1 VLGESGFAELC
12 AAQTG
17 KNMAESTGSR
27 NKKTLDAFADDL
39 DAMLNISDPEEQQVG
54 EIDDDEAIDRL
65 LVGDE
70 KFEPDAQ
77 QEIDEFAD
85 IDELLNAN
93 ESGGA
98 TGLAAD
104 LDEFGDDFDAD
115 IAINPGHEQQVTDDD
130 FADILDAENRED
142 SLELAVTDVFEEIT
156 DLEQV
161 GQIEEFAQDNEAVA
175 AGVSGTVVDELEN
188 MAEIDEFS
196 DDAELAGGN
205 ADFLIA
211 DFDISAD
218 DDYEPPAEAIDD
230 FADLA
235 EPSTNDQLSPSE
247 PETELDL
254 DQIVAEAVSEQ
265 DNDDDLVIAP
275 GDELEVAPVAEAVEQ
290 TQVAPVPAIQVID
303 HSSEIAALN
312 RNIVDL
318 KKHQQQIRHDL
329 TEVAGKNELLGCLDR
344 LESTQTEQKKTKR
357 ALEALSAKKPV
368 AAYVANGIAV
378 AALLVGTGLGIQG
391 MIAKSQVGELVT
403 IIGKLQEQANTAPTN
418 DAADKEM
425 LRKQLDELAVSNGVM
440 ATQIAELSKA
450 GHPDAGAAKAGGD
463 QAKLPAELGSQIM
476 QIGAAIETLQN
487 KVSALE
493 KGRAVS
499 AAPAPKPEKKKPEPV
514 EENWAVNLIAFKQD
528 WYAKSKAQ
536 EFAGKGVPA
545 KVIKTESK
553 GENWYRLFVDGF
565 KTQYEAAAY
574 AAKIKKTLN
583 LDSVWVTRNKD

>member
-1 VLGESGFAELC
+1 
-12 AAQTG
+12 
-17 KNMAESTGSR
+17 MAESTASK

-39 DAMLNISDPEEQQVG
+39 DAMLNIGDPSEQQVG
-54 EIDDDEAIDRL
+54 TIDDDEAIDRL

-70 KFEPDAQ
+70 TFEPDAQ

-85 IDELLNAN
+85 IDELLSAN
-93 ESGGA
+93 EPKAASS
-98 TGLAAD
+98 LAD
-104 LDEFGDDFDAD
+104 DIDEFGDDLAVDLG
-115 IAINPGHEQQVTDDD
+115 INPGREQQVVDDD
-130 FADILDAENRED
+130 FVDIVDAVNQQD
-142 SLELAVTDVFEEIT
+142 LLEVPVDDVFEEVAE
-156 DLEQV
+156 LERV
-161 GQIEEFAQDNEAVA
+161 GQIDDFAEDAPVA
-175 AGVSGTVVDELEN
+175 AVGLPETVVDDLEN

-196 DDAELAGGN
+196 DDADLAGGN

-218 DDYEPPAEAIDD
+218 DEYASAATPIVDE
-230 FADLA
+230 FADLE
-235 EPSTNDQLSPSE
+235 EPDNSVQPSVPE
-247 PETELDL
+247 PEPDL
-254 DQIVAEAVSEQ
+254 DQILAAAVSEQ
-265 DNDDDLVIAP
+265 ENEEELVVVQANEPEAAPIA
-275 GDELEVAPVAEAVEQ
+275 AAAE
-290 TQVAPVPAIQVID
+290 QVQASPVPQVQVID

-318 KKHQQQIRHDL
+318 KKHQQQMRHDL
-329 TEVAGKNELLGCLDR
+329 TEAAGKNELLGCLDS
-344 LESTQTEQKKTKR
+344 LESVQTEQKKTKR
-357 ALEALSAKKPV
+357 AVEALAAKKPV

-378 AALLVGTGLGIQG
+378 AALLIGTGLGIQG

-403 IIGKLQEQANTAPTN
+403 IIGKLQEQVNAAPTS

-425 LRKQLDELAVSNGVM
+425 LRKQLDELTVSNGVM

-450 GHPDAGAAKAGGD
+450 GHADPGAAKANGD
-463 QAKLPAELGSQIM
+463 QAKPSAEISSQIM
-476 QIGAAIETLQN
+476 QIGATIEALQN

-493 KGRAVS
+493 KGRAQA

-545 KVIKTESK
+545 KVVKTESK

-583 LDSVWVTRNKD
+583 LDSVWVTRNKE

>member
-1 VLGESGFAELC
+1 
-12 AAQTG
+12 
-17 KNMAESTGSR
+17 MAESTASK

-39 DAMLNISDPEEQQVG
+39 DAMLNIGDPSEQQVG
-54 EIDDDEAIDRL
+54 TIDDDEAIDRL

-70 KFEPDAQ
+70 TFEPDAQ

-85 IDELLNAN
+85 IDELLSAN
-93 ESGGA
+93 EPKA
-98 TGLAAD
+98 TSSLAD
-104 LDEFGDDFDAD
+104 DIDEFGDDLAVDLG
-115 IAINPGHEQQVTDDD
+115 INPGREQQVVDDD
-130 FADILDAENRED
+130 LVDIVDAVNQQD
-142 SLELAVTDVFEEIT
+142 LLEVPVDDVFEEVAE
-156 DLEQV
+156 LERV
-161 GQIEEFAQDNEAVA
+161 GQIDDFAEDAPVAVVGLPETA
-175 AGVSGTVVDELEN
+175 VDDLEN

-196 DDAELAGGN
+196 DDADLAGGN

-218 DDYEPPAEAIDD
+218 DEFAPAATPIVDE
-230 FADLA
+230 FADLE
-235 EPSTNDQLSPSE
+235 EPDNSVQPSVPE
-247 PETELDL
+247 PEPDL
-254 DQIVAEAVSEQ
+254 DQILAAAVSEQ
-265 DNDDDLVIAP
+265 ENEEELVVVQANEPETAPIA
-275 GDELEVAPVAEAVEQ
+275 AAAE
-290 TQVAPVPAIQVID
+290 QVQASPVPQVQVID

-318 KKHQQQIRHDL
+318 KKHQQQMRHDL
-329 TEVAGKNELLGCLDR
+329 TEAAGKNELLGCLDS
-344 LESTQTEQKKTKR
+344 LESVQTEQKKTKR
-357 ALEALSAKKPV
+357 AVEALAAKKPV

-378 AALLVGTGLGIQG
+378 AALLIGTGLGIQG

-403 IIGKLQEQANTAPTN
+403 IIGKLQEQVNAAPTS

-425 LRKQLDELAVSNGVM
+425 LRKQLDELTVSNGVM

-450 GHPDAGAAKAGGD
+450 GHADPGAAKANGD
-463 QAKLPAELGSQIM
+463 QAKPSAEISSQIM
-476 QIGAAIETLQN
+476 QIGATIEALQN

-493 KGRAVS
+493 KGRAQA

-545 KVIKTESK
+545 KVVKTESK

>member
-1 VLGESGFAELC
+1 
-12 AAQTG
+12 
-17 KNMAESTGSR
+17 MAESTGSK

-39 DAMLNISDPEEQQVG
+39 DAMLNIGDPSEQQVG
-54 EIDDDEAIDRL
+54 TIDDDEAIDRL

-70 KFEPDAQ
+70 TFEPEAQ

-85 IDELLNAN
+85 IDELLSAN
-93 ESGGA
+93 EPKAVSS
-98 TGLAAD
+98 LAD
-104 LDEFGDDFDAD
+104 DIDEFGDDFNAD
-115 IAINPGHEQQVTDDD
+115 IGINPGREQQVIDDE
-130 FADILDAENRED
+130 FADIVDAENQGNPLD
-142 SLELAVTDVFEEIT
+142 LPVDDVFEEVAE
-156 DLEQV
+156 LERV
-161 GQIEEFAQDNEAVA
+161 GQIDDFPADTPVA
-175 AGVSGTVVDELEN
+175 AVGLPETVVDELEN

-218 DDYEPPAEAIDD
+218 DEYAPSAPPIVDD
-230 FADLA
+230 FADLE
-235 EPSTNDQLSPSE
+235 EPDNSAQASAPE
-247 PETELDL
+247 PDL
-254 DQIVAEAVSEQ
+254 DQIFAAAGSEQ
-265 DNDDDLVIAP
+265 DSEEELVVVQSNEPEIAP
-275 GDELEVAPVAEAVEQ
+275 IADAVEQ
-290 TQVAPVPAIQVID
+290 VQAAPVPLIQVID

-329 TEVAGKNELLGCLDR
+329 TEAAGKNELLGCLDS
-344 LESTQTEQKKTKR
+344 LESVQTEQKKTKR
-357 ALEALSAKKPV
+357 ALDALAAKKPV

-378 AALLVGTGLGIQG
+378 AALLIGTGLGIQG

-403 IIGKLQEQANTAPTN
+403 IIGKLQEQVNAAPAS

-425 LRKQLDELAVSNGVM
+425 LRKQLDELTVSNGVM
-440 ATQIAELSKA
+440 ATQIAELSKE
-450 GHPDAGAAKAGGD
+450 GHADTGAAKVNGD
-463 QAKLPAELGSQIM
+463 QAKPSAEIGSQIM

-493 KGRAVS
+493 KGRAVV
-499 AAPAPKPEKKKPEPV
+499 AAPAPKPEKKKPVPV

-583 LDSVWVTRNKD
+583 LDSVWVTRNKE

>member
-1 VLGESGFAELC
+1 
-12 AAQTG
+12 
-17 KNMAESTGSR
+17 MAESTASK

-39 DAMLNISDPEEQQVG
+39 DAMLNIGDPSEQQVG
-54 EIDDDEAIDRL
+54 TIDDDEAIDRL

-70 KFEPDAQ
+70 TFEPEAQ

-85 IDELLNAN
+85 IDELLSAN
-93 ESGGA
+93 EPKVASS
-98 TGLAAD
+98 LAD
-104 LDEFGDDFDAD
+104 DIDEFGDDLEVDLG
-115 IAINPGHEQQVTDDD
+115 INPRLEQQVVDDEL
-130 FADILDAENRED
+130 ADIVDVENQQAP
-142 SLELAVTDVFEEIT
+142 LELSVDDVFEEVAE
-156 DLEQV
+156 LERV
-161 GQIEEFAQDNEAVA
+161 GQIDDFAEDAPVAVV
-175 AGVSGTVVDELEN
+175 GLPDTTVDDLEN

-196 DDAELAGGN
+196 DDADLAGGN

-218 DDYEPPAEAIDD
+218 DEYAPAATPIVDE
-230 FADLA
+230 FADLE
-235 EPSTNDQLSPSE
+235 EPDNSVQPSA
-247 PETELDL
+247 PETEPDL
-254 DQIVAEAVSEQ
+254 DSILAAAVSEQ
-265 DNDDDLVIAP
+265 DSEEELVVVQSNEAETAPIA
-275 GDELEVAPVAEAVEQ
+275 LAVEQ
-290 TQVAPVPAIQVID
+290 VQANPVPPVQVID

-329 TEVAGKNELLGCLDR
+329 TEAAGKNELLGCLDS
-344 LESTQTEQKKTKR
+344 LESVQTEQKKTKR
-357 ALEALSAKKPV
+357 ALEALAAKKPV
-368 AAYVANGIAV
+368 AAYVANGIAA
-378 AALLVGTGLGIQG
+378 AALLIGTGLGIQG

-403 IIGKLQEQANTAPTN
+403 IIGKLQEQVNAAPTS

-425 LRKQLDELAVSNGVM
+425 LRKQLDELTVSNGVM

-450 GHPDAGAAKAGGD
+450 GHTDPGAAKANGD
-463 QAKLPAELGSQIM
+463 QAKPSTEISSQIM
-476 QIGAAIETLQN
+476 QIGATIEALQN

-493 KGRAVS
+493 KGRAQA
-499 AAPAPKPEKKKPEPV
+499 AAPASKPEKKKPEPV

-545 KVIKTESK
+545 KVVKTESK

-583 LDSVWVTRNKD
+583 LDSVWVTRNKE

>member
-1 VLGESGFAELC
+1 
-12 AAQTG
+12 
-17 KNMAESTGSR
+17 MAESTGSK

-39 DAMLNISDPEEQQVG
+39 DAMLNIGDPAEQQVG
-54 EIDDDEAIDRL
+54 AIDDDEAIDRL

-70 KFEPDAQ
+70 TFERDAQ

-85 IDELLNAN
+85 IDELLSTN
-93 ESGGA
+93 EPSA
-98 TGLAAD
+98 ASSLAD
-104 LDEFGDDFDAD
+104 DIDEFGDDLDVD
-115 IAINPGHEQQVTDDD
+115 LGINPGREQQVVDDE
-130 FADILDAENRED
+130 FADVVDAENRQD
-142 SLELAVTDVFEEIT
+142 PVELAVDDVFEEVAE
-156 DLEQV
+156 LERV
-161 GQIEEFAQDNEAVA
+161 GQVDDFAEDT
-175 AGVSGTVVDELEN
+175 TVVAVGVPETAGDELEN

-218 DDYEPPAEAIDD
+218 DEYAPPVQPIVDD

-235 EPSTNDQLSPSE
+235 EPSAGVQPSPLE
-247 PETELDL
+247 PEPDL
-254 DQIVAEAVSEQ
+254 DQVLAAAVSDQDSDEELVVVQSNEPEIAAVAEV
-265 DNDDDLVIAP
+265 
-275 GDELEVAPVAEAVEQ
+275 VEQ
-290 TQVAPVPAIQVID
+290 VQAAPVPQIQVVD

-312 RNIVDL
+312 RNIVDI

-329 TEVAGKNELLGCLDR
+329 TEAASKNELLGCLDN
-344 LESTQTEQKKTKR
+344 LESVQTEQKKTKR
-357 ALEALSAKKPV
+357 AVDALAAKKPV
-368 AAYVANGIAV
+368 TAYVANGIAV
-378 AALLVGTGLGIQG
+378 AALLIGTGLGIHG
-391 MIAKSQVGELVT
+391 MIAKSQVGELVA
-403 IIGKLQEQANTAPTN
+403 IIGKLQEQVNAAPAT

-425 LRKQLDELAVSNGVM
+425 LRKQLDELTVSNGVM

-450 GHPDAGAAKAGGD
+450 THADAGAAKANGD
-463 QAKLPAELGSQIM
+463 QAKPSPEIGGQIM
-476 QIGAAIETLQN
+476 QIGAAIEALQN

-493 KGRAVS
+493 KGRAMAS
-499 AAPAPKPEKKKPEPV
+499 APAPKPEKKKPEPV

-545 KVIKTESK
+545 KVVKTESK

-565 KTQYEAAAY
+565 KTQYEAASY

-583 LDSVWVTRNKD
+583 LDSVWVTRNKE

>member
-1 VLGESGFAELC
+1 
-12 AAQTG
+12 
-17 KNMAESTGSR
+17 MAESTASK

-39 DAMLNISDPEEQQVG
+39 DAMLNIGDPSEQQVG
-54 EIDDDEAIDRL
+54 TIDDDEAIDRL

-70 KFEPDAQ
+70 TFEPDAQ

-85 IDELLNAN
+85 IDELLSAN
-93 ESGGA
+93 EPKAASS
-98 TGLAAD
+98 LAD
-104 LDEFGDDFDAD
+104 DIDEFGDDLEVDLG
-115 IAINPGHEQQVTDDD
+115 INPGREQQVVDDD
-130 FADILDAENRED
+130 FVDIVDAVNQQD
-142 SLELAVTDVFEEIT
+142 LLEVPVDDVFEEVAE
-156 DLEQV
+156 LERV
-161 GQIEEFAQDNEAVA
+161 GQIDDFAEDAPVA
-175 AGVSGTVVDELEN
+175 AVGLPETVVDDLEN

-196 DDAELAGGN
+196 DDADLAGGN

-218 DDYEPPAEAIDD
+218 DEYAPATTPIVDE
-230 FADLA
+230 FADLE
-235 EPSTNDQLSPSE
+235 EPDNNVQPSAPE
-247 PETELDL
+247 PEPDL
-254 DQIVAEAVSEQ
+254 DQILAAAVSEQ
-265 DNDDDLVIAP
+265 ENEEELVVVQANEPETAPIA
-275 GDELEVAPVAEAVEQ
+275 AAAE
-290 TQVAPVPAIQVID
+290 QVQASPVPQVQVID

-318 KKHQQQIRHDL
+318 KKHQQQMRHDL
-329 TEVAGKNELLGCLDR
+329 TEAAGKNELLGCLDS
-344 LESTQTEQKKTKR
+344 LESVQTEQKKTKR
-357 ALEALSAKKPV
+357 AVEALAAKKPV

-378 AALLVGTGLGIQG
+378 AALLIGTGLGIQG

-403 IIGKLQEQANTAPTN
+403 IIGKLQEQVNAAPTS

-425 LRKQLDELAVSNGVM
+425 LRKQLDELTVSNGVM

-450 GHPDAGAAKAGGD
+450 GHADPGPAKANGD
-463 QAKLPAELGSQIM
+463 QAKPSAEISSQIM
-476 QIGAAIETLQN
+476 QIGATIEALQN

-493 KGRAVS
+493 KGRAQA

-545 KVIKTESK
+545 KVVKTESK

-583 LDSVWVTRNKD
+583 LDSVWVTRNKE

>member
-1 VLGESGFAELC
+1 
-12 AAQTG
+12 
-17 KNMAESTGSR
+17 MAESTGSK

-39 DAMLNISDPEEQQVG
+39 DAMLNIGDPSEQQVG
-54 EIDDDEAIDRL
+54 TIDDDEAIDRL

-70 KFEPDAQ
+70 IFEPEAQ

-85 IDELLNAN
+85 IDELLGAN
-93 ESGGA
+93 EPKAASS
-98 TGLAAD
+98 LAD
-104 LDEFGDDFDAD
+104 DIDEFGDDFNAD
-115 IAINPGHEQQVTDDD
+115 IGINPGREQQVIDDE
-130 FADILDAENRED
+130 FADIVDAENQD
-142 SLELAVTDVFEEIT
+142 DPLELRVDDVFEEVAE
-156 DLEQV
+156 LERV
-161 GQIEEFAQDNEAVA
+161 GQIDDFAEDTPVA
-175 AGVSGTVVDELEN
+175 AVGLPETVVDELEN

-218 DDYEPPAEAIDD
+218 DEYAPAAPPIVDD
-230 FADLA
+230 FADLE
-235 EPSTNDQLSPSE
+235 EPDNSVQSSAPE
-247 PETELDL
+247 PEPDL
-254 DQIVAEAVSEQ
+254 DQIFAAAVSEQ
-265 DNDDDLVIAP
+265 DSEEELVAVQSNEPEIAP
-275 GDELEVAPVAEAVEQ
+275 IAEAVEQ
-290 TQVAPVPAIQVID
+290 VQVAPVPPIQVID

-329 TEVAGKNELLGCLDR
+329 TEAAGKNELLGCLDS
-344 LESTQTEQKKTKR
+344 LESVQTEQKKTKR
-357 ALEALSAKKPV
+357 ALDALAAKKPV
-368 AAYVANGIAV
+368 AAYVANGIAA
-378 AALLVGTGLGIQG
+378 AALLIGTGLGIQG
-391 MIAKSQVGELVT
+391 MIAKSQVGELIT
-403 IIGKLQEQANTAPTN
+403 IIGKLQEQVNAAPAS

-425 LRKQLDELAVSNGVM
+425 LRKQLDELTVSNGVM

-450 GHPDAGAAKAGGD
+450 GHADTGAAKANGE
-463 QAKLPAELGSQIM
+463 QAKLSPEIGSQIM

-493 KGRAVS
+493 KGRAVA
-499 AAPAPKPEKKKPEPV
+499 AAPAPKPEKKKPVPV

-583 LDSVWVTRNKD
+583 LDSVWVTRNKE

>member
-1 VLGESGFAELC
+1 
-12 AAQTG
+12 
-17 KNMAESTGSR
+17 MAESTGSK

-39 DAMLNISDPEEQQVG
+39 DAMLNIGDPSEQQVG
-54 EIDDDEAIDRL
+54 TIDDDEAIDRL

-70 KFEPDAQ
+70 TFEPEAQ

-85 IDELLNAN
+85 IDELLSAN
-93 ESGGA
+93 EPKAVSS
-98 TGLAAD
+98 LAD
-104 LDEFGDDFDAD
+104 DIDEFGDDFNAD
-115 IAINPGHEQQVTDDD
+115 IGINPGREQQVIDDE
-130 FADILDAENRED
+130 FADIVDAENQGNPLD
-142 SLELAVTDVFEEIT
+142 LPVDDVFEEVAE
-156 DLEQV
+156 LERV
-161 GQIEEFAQDNEAVA
+161 GQIDDFPEDTPVA
-175 AGVSGTVVDELEN
+175 AVGLAETAVDELEN

-218 DDYEPPAEAIDD
+218 DEYAPSAPPIVDD
-230 FADLA
+230 FADLE
-235 EPSTNDQLSPSE
+235 EPDNSVQASAPE
-247 PETELDL
+247 PEPDL
-254 DQIVAEAVSEQ
+254 DQIFAAAVSEQ
-265 DNDDDLVIAP
+265 NNEEELVVVQSNEPEIVPIA
-275 GDELEVAPVAEAVEQ
+275 DAVEQ
-290 TQVAPVPAIQVID
+290 IQAAPVPPIQIID

-318 KKHQQQIRHDL
+318 KKHQQQMRHDL
-329 TEVAGKNELLGCLDR
+329 TEAAGKNELLGCLDS
-344 LESTQTEQKKTKR
+344 LESVQTEQKKTKR
-357 ALEALSAKKPV
+357 AMDALAAKKPV

-378 AALLVGTGLGIQG
+378 AALLIGTGLGIQG

-403 IIGKLQEQANTAPTN
+403 IIGKLQEQVNAAPAS

-425 LRKQLDELAVSNGVM
+425 LRKQLDELTVSNGVM

-450 GHPDAGAAKAGGD
+450 GHADTGAAKANGD
-463 QAKLPAELGSQIM
+463 QAKPSAEIGSQIM
-476 QIGAAIETLQN
+476 QIGAAIEALQN

-493 KGRAVS
+493 KGRAVA
-499 AAPAPKPEKKKPEPV
+499 AAPAPKPEKKKPVPV

-545 KVIKTESK
+545 KVVKTESK

-583 LDSVWVTRNKD
+583 LDSVWVTRNKE

>member
-1 VLGESGFAELC
+1 
-12 AAQTG
+12 
-17 KNMAESTGSR
+17 MAESTGSK

-39 DAMLNISDPEEQQVG
+39 DAMLNIGDPSEQQVG
-54 EIDDDEAIDRL
+54 TIDDDEAIDRL

-70 KFEPDAQ
+70 TFEPEAQ

-85 IDELLNAN
+85 IDELLSAN
-93 ESGGA
+93 EPKAVSS
-98 TGLAAD
+98 LAD
-104 LDEFGDDFDAD
+104 DIDEFGDDFNAD
-115 IAINPGHEQQVTDDD
+115 IGINPGREQQVIDDE
-130 FADILDAENRED
+130 FADIVDAENQGNPLD
-142 SLELAVTDVFEEIT
+142 LPVDDVFEEVAE
-156 DLEQV
+156 LERV
-161 GQIEEFAQDNEAVA
+161 GQIDDFPEDTPVA
-175 AGVSGTVVDELEN
+175 AVDLPETVVDELEN

-218 DDYEPPAEAIDD
+218 DEYAPAPPPIVDD
-230 FADLA
+230 FADLE
-235 EPSTNDQLSPSE
+235 EPDNSVQASAPE
-247 PETELDL
+247 PEPDL
-254 DQIVAEAVSEQ
+254 DQIFAAAVSEQ
-265 DNDDDLVIAP
+265 DSEEELVVVQSNEP
-275 GDELEVAPVAEAVEQ
+275 EVAPIEVVEQ
-290 TQVAPVPAIQVID
+290 VRAAPAAPIQVID

-329 TEVAGKNELLGCLDR
+329 TEAAGKNELLACLDS
-344 LESTQTEQKKTKR
+344 LESLQTEQKKTKR
-357 ALEALSAKKPV
+357 ALDALAAKKPV
-368 AAYVANGIAV
+368 AAYVAIGIAA
-378 AALLVGTGLGIQG
+378 AALLIGTGLGIQG

-403 IIGKLQEQANTAPTN
+403 IIGKLQEQVNAAPAS

-425 LRKQLDELAVSNGVM
+425 LRKQLDELTVSNGVM

-450 GHPDAGAAKAGGD
+450 GHADTGAAKVNGD
-463 QAKLPAELGSQIM
+463 QAKPSAEIGSQIM

-493 KGRAVS
+493 KGRAVA
-499 AAPAPKPEKKKPEPV
+499 AAPAPKPEKKKPVPV

-583 LDSVWVTRNKD
+583 LDSVWVTRNKE

>member
-1 VLGESGFAELC
+1 
-12 AAQTG
+12 
-17 KNMAESTGSR
+17 MAESTGSK

-39 DAMLNISDPEEQQVG
+39 DAMLNIGDTDSQQVG
-54 EIDDDEAIDRL
+54 SIDDDEAIDRL

-70 KFEPDAQ
+70 TFERDLNNDV
-77 QEIDEFAD
+77 DEFAD
-85 IDELLNAN
+85 IDSLLDDDELDAKSSLAN
-93 ESGGA
+93 
-98 TGLAAD
+98 D

-115 IAINPGHEQQVTDDD
+115 IGINPGRDQQAIDDE
-130 FADILDAENRED
+130 FADIVDANSQQDTVDLAAEVFDEVAELERVGKIED
-142 SLELAVTDVFEEIT
+142 
-156 DLEQV
+156 
-161 GQIEEFAQDNEAVA
+161 FAEDEPVAVA
-175 AGVSGTVVDELEN
+175 VDDELEN
-188 MAEIDEFS
+188 MTEIDEFS
-196 DDAELAGGN
+196 DDVELVADK

-218 DDYEPPAEAIDD
+218 DEYVKPVVGQSEEITEAAQQPAAVEA
-230 FADLA
+230 FQRERET
-235 EPSTNDQLSPSE
+235 EPSLE
-247 PETELDL
+247 
-254 DQIVAEAVSEQ
+254 AEAVLAAMI
-265 DNDDDLVIAP
+265 DDQA
-275 GDELEVAPVAEAVEQ
+275 GDEELIVVQQSAPEPAPAVEVAQSVQ
-290 TQVAPVPAIQVID
+290 APVPPVQVID
-303 HSSEIAALN
+303 HSAEIAALN
-312 RNIVDL
+312 RNIVDI

-329 TEVAGKNELLGCLDR
+329 TEMAGKGELLACLDN
-344 LESTQTEQKKTKR
+344 LESVQTEQKKAKR
-357 ALEALSAKKPV
+357 AVDAVAAKKPV

-378 AALLVGTGLGIQG
+378 VALLIGTGLGIQG

-403 IIGKLQEQANTAPTN
+403 IIGKLQEQMNAAPAT

-425 LRKQLDELAVSNGVM
+425 LRKQLDELTVSNSVM

-450 GHPDAGAAKAGGD
+450 GQANAGAVKTGGD
-463 QAKLPAELGSQIM
+463 QAKPSAENASQIM

-493 KGRAVS
+493 KGRSLA

-545 KVIKTESK
+545 KVVKTESK

>member
-1 VLGESGFAELC
+1 
-12 AAQTG
+12 
-17 KNMAESTGSR
+17 MAESTGSK

-39 DAMLNISDPEEQQVG
+39 DAMLNIGDPSEQQVG
-54 EIDDDEAIDRL
+54 KIDDDEAIDRL

-70 KFEPDAQ
+70 TFEPEAQ

-85 IDELLNAN
+85 IDELLSAN
-93 ESGGA
+93 EPKAVSS
-98 TGLAAD
+98 LAD
-104 LDEFGDDFDAD
+104 DIDEFGDDFNAD
-115 IAINPGHEQQVTDDD
+115 IGINPGREQQVIDDE
-130 FADILDAENRED
+130 FADIVDAENQGNPLD
-142 SLELAVTDVFEEIT
+142 LPVDDVFEEVAE
-156 DLEQV
+156 LERV
-161 GQIEEFAQDNEAVA
+161 GQIDDFPEDTPVA
-175 AGVSGTVVDELEN
+175 AVGLAETAVDELEN

-218 DDYEPPAEAIDD
+218 DEYAPSAPPIVDD
-230 FADLA
+230 FADLE
-235 EPSTNDQLSPSE
+235 EPDNSVQASAPE
-247 PETELDL
+247 PEPDL
-254 DQIVAEAVSEQ
+254 DQIFAAAVSEQ
-265 DNDDDLVIAP
+265 NNEEELVVVQSNEPEIAP
-275 GDELEVAPVAEAVEQ
+275 IADAVEQ
-290 TQVAPVPAIQVID
+290 VQAAPVPPIQVID

-318 KKHQQQIRHDL
+318 KKHQQQMRHDL
-329 TEVAGKNELLGCLDR
+329 TEAAGKNELLGCLDS
-344 LESTQTEQKKTKR
+344 LESVQTEQKKTKR
-357 ALEALSAKKPV
+357 ALDALAAKKPV

-378 AALLVGTGLGIQG
+378 AALLIGTGLGIQG

-403 IIGKLQEQANTAPTN
+403 IIGKLQEQVNAAPAS

-425 LRKQLDELAVSNGVM
+425 LRKQLDELTVSNGVM

-450 GHPDAGAAKAGGD
+450 GHADTGAAKANGD
-463 QAKLPAELGSQIM
+463 QAKPSAEIGSQIM
-476 QIGAAIETLQN
+476 QIGAAIEALQN

-493 KGRAVS
+493 KGRAVA
-499 AAPAPKPEKKKPEPV
+499 AAPAPKPEKKKPVPV

-545 KVIKTESK
+545 KVVKTESK

-583 LDSVWVTRNKD
+583 LDSVWVTRNKE

>member
-1 VLGESGFAELC
+1 
-12 AAQTG
+12 
-17 KNMAESTGSR
+17 MAESTSSK

-39 DAMLNISDPEEQQVG
+39 DAMLNIGDASEQQVG
-54 EIDDDEAIDRL
+54 TIDDDEAIDRL

-70 KFEPDAQ
+70 TFEPEAQ

-85 IDELLNAN
+85 IDELLSAN
-93 ESGGA
+93 EPKAVSS
-98 TGLAAD
+98 LAD
-104 LDEFGDDFDAD
+104 DIDEFGDDFNAD
-115 IAINPGHEQQVTDDD
+115 IGINPGREQQVIDDE
-130 FADILDAENRED
+130 FADIVDAENQGNPLD
-142 SLELAVTDVFEEIT
+142 LPVDDVFEEVAE
-156 DLEQV
+156 LERV
-161 GQIEEFAQDNEAVA
+161 GQIDDFPEDTPVA
-175 AGVSGTVVDELEN
+175 AVDLPETVVDELEN

-218 DDYEPPAEAIDD
+218 DEYAPAPPPIVDD
-230 FADLA
+230 FADLE
-235 EPSTNDQLSPSE
+235 EPDNSVQASAPE
-247 PETELDL
+247 PEPDL
-254 DQIVAEAVSEQ
+254 DQIFAAAVSEQ
-265 DNDDDLVIAP
+265 DSEEELVVVQSNEP
-275 GDELEVAPVAEAVEQ
+275 EVAPIEVVEQ
-290 TQVAPVPAIQVID
+290 VRAAPAAPIQVID

-329 TEVAGKNELLGCLDR
+329 TEAAGKNELLGCLDS
-344 LESTQTEQKKTKR
+344 LEGVQTEQKKTKR
-357 ALEALSAKKPV
+357 ALDALAAKKPV
-368 AAYVANGIAV
+368 AAYVANGIAA
-378 AALLVGTGLGIQG
+378 AALLIGTGLGIQG

-403 IIGKLQEQANTAPTN
+403 IIGKLQEQVNAAPAS

-425 LRKQLDELAVSNGVM
+425 LRKQLDELTVSNGVM

-450 GHPDAGAAKAGGD
+450 GHADTGAAKVNGD
-463 QAKLPAELGSQIM
+463 QAKPSAEIGSQIM

-493 KGRAVS
+493 KGRAVA
-499 AAPAPKPEKKKPEPV
+499 AAPAPKPEKKKPVPV

-583 LDSVWVTRNKD
+583 LDSVWVTRNKE

>member
-1 VLGESGFAELC
+1 
-12 AAQTG
+12 
-17 KNMAESTGSR
+17 MAESTGSK

-39 DAMLNISDPEEQQVG
+39 DAMLNIGDPSEQQVG
-54 EIDDDEAIDRL
+54 TIDDDEAIDRL

-70 KFEPDAQ
+70 TFEPEAQ

-85 IDELLNAN
+85 IDELLSAN
-93 ESGGA
+93 EPKAVSS
-98 TGLAAD
+98 LAD
-104 LDEFGDDFDAD
+104 DVDEFGDDFNAD
-115 IAINPGHEQQVTDDD
+115 IGINPGREQQVIDDE
-130 FADILDAENRED
+130 FADIVDAENQGNPLD
-142 SLELAVTDVFEEIT
+142 LPVDDVFEEVAE
-156 DLEQV
+156 LERV
-161 GQIEEFAQDNEAVA
+161 GQIDDFPEDTPVA
-175 AGVSGTVVDELEN
+175 AVGLPETVVDELEN

-218 DDYEPPAEAIDD
+218 DEYAPAPPPIVDD
-230 FADLA
+230 FADLE
-235 EPSTNDQLSPSE
+235 EPDNSVQASAPE
-247 PETELDL
+247 PEPDL
-254 DQIVAEAVSEQ
+254 DQIFAAAVSEQ
-265 DNDDDLVIAP
+265 DSEEELVVVQSNEP
-275 GDELEVAPVAEAVEQ
+275 EVAPIEVVEQ
-290 TQVAPVPAIQVID
+290 VRAAPAAPIQVID

-329 TEVAGKNELLGCLDR
+329 TEAAGKNELLGCLDS
-344 LESTQTEQKKTKR
+344 LEGVQTEQKKTKR
-357 ALEALSAKKPV
+357 ALDALAAKKPV
-368 AAYVANGIAV
+368 AAYVANGIAA
-378 AALLVGTGLGIQG
+378 AALLIGTGLGIQG

-403 IIGKLQEQANTAPTN
+403 IIGKLQEQVNAAPAS

-425 LRKQLDELAVSNGVM
+425 LRKQLDELTVSNGVM

-450 GHPDAGAAKAGGD
+450 GHADTGAAKVNGD
-463 QAKLPAELGSQIM
+463 QAKPSAEIGSQIM

-493 KGRAVS
+493 KGRAVA
-499 AAPAPKPEKKKPEPV
+499 AAPAPKPEKKKPVPV

-583 LDSVWVTRNKD
+583 LDSVWVTRNKE

>member
-1 VLGESGFAELC
+1 
-12 AAQTG
+12 
-17 KNMAESTGSR
+17 MAESTGSK

-39 DAMLNISDPEEQQVG
+39 DAMLNIGDPSEQQVG
-54 EIDDDEAIDRL
+54 TIDDDEAIDRL

-70 KFEPDAQ
+70 TFEPEAQ

-85 IDELLNAN
+85 IDELLSAN
-93 ESGGA
+93 EPKAVSS
-98 TGLAAD
+98 LAD
-104 LDEFGDDFDAD
+104 DIDEFGDDFNAD
-115 IAINPGHEQQVTDDD
+115 IGINPGREQQVIDDE
-130 FADILDAENRED
+130 FADIVDAENQGNPLD
-142 SLELAVTDVFEEIT
+142 LPVDDVFEEVAE
-156 DLEQV
+156 LERV
-161 GQIEEFAQDNEAVA
+161 GQIDDFAEDTPVA
-175 AGVSGTVVDELEN
+175 AVGLPETVMDELEN

-218 DDYEPPAEAIDD
+218 DEYAPSAPPIVDD
-230 FADLA
+230 FADLE
-235 EPSTNDQLSPSE
+235 EPDNSVQASAPE
-247 PETELDL
+247 PEPDL
-254 DQIVAEAVSEQ
+254 DQIFAAAVSEQ
-265 DNDDDLVIAP
+265 NNEEELVVVQSNEPETAPIA
-275 GDELEVAPVAEAVEQ
+275 VAVEQ
-290 TQVAPVPAIQVID
+290 VEASPVPQVQVID

-318 KKHQQQIRHDL
+318 KKHQQQMRHDL
-329 TEVAGKNELLGCLDR
+329 TEAAGKNELLGCLDS
-344 LESTQTEQKKTKR
+344 LESVQTEQKKTKR
-357 ALEALSAKKPV
+357 AVEALAAKKPV

-378 AALLVGTGLGIQG
+378 AALLIGTGLGIQG

-403 IIGKLQEQANTAPTN
+403 IIGKLQEQVNAAPTS

-425 LRKQLDELAVSNGVM
+425 LRKQLDELTVSNGVM

-450 GHPDAGAAKAGGD
+450 GHADPGAAKANGD
-463 QAKLPAELGSQIM
+463 QAKPSAEISSQIM
-476 QIGAAIETLQN
+476 QIGATIEALQN

-493 KGRAVS
+493 KGRAQA

-545 KVIKTESK
+545 KVVKTESK

-583 LDSVWVTRNKD
+583 LDSVWVTRNKE